1 MEKVCKGSC
10 EGMRKGAAG
19 VTDLIR
25 CREYEKEVRQ
35 EDSLQLRRL

>member
-10 EGMRKGAAG
+10 EGMRKGAGG
-19 VTDLIR
+19 VTNLIR

-35 EDSLQLRRL
+35 VDSRRL